1 MRLARCVAI
10 TLMTLA
16 LTLLAAGMVLAAP
29 AAADSTLSRM
39 EQYNPAATPVLTSTI
54 TPTLPF
60 THPVAL
66 AISKAFSITY
76 SDVISMHKSGAGFGV
91 IARAY
96 MTAKFSGGVLTPQQ
110 VLALHESGVGWGQIM
125 KEYGVHP
132 GGKGLGSI
140 MGGHKD
146 TGSLP
151 DKPDNSNRPECPGKS
166 CDPPGHGKSKK

>member
-1 MRLARCVAI
+1 MTIA
-10 TLMTLA
+10 LMTLA
-16 LTLLAAGMVLAAP
+16 LTLLAAGVVLAAP
-29 AAADSTLSRM
+29 ATADRTPSRM
-39 EQYNPAATPVLTSTI
+39 EPSNSAAAPVWTFTI
-54 TPTLPF
+54 TPTLPS

-76 SDVISMHKSGAGFGV
+76 GDVISMHKSGVGFGV

-96 MTAKFSGGVLTPQQ
+96 MTAKFSGGLLTPQQ
-110 VLALHESGVGWGQIM
+110 VLALHESGVGWGQIT

-132 GGKGLGSI
+132 GGKGLGAI
-140 MGGHKD
+140 MRGHKD

-166 CDPPGHGKSKK
+166 CDPPGQGKPKK

>member
-16 LTLLAAGMVLAAP
+16 LTLLAAGVVLAAP
-29 AAADSTLSRM
+29 AAADSTLSHM
-39 EQYNPAATPVLTSTI
+39 EQYNPAATPVLTYTI

-76 SDVISMHKSGAGFGV
+76 SDVISMHKSGVGFGV

-132 GGKGLGSI
+132 GGKGLGAI
-140 MGGHKD
+140 MGSHKD
-146 TGSLP
+146 NVEPPG
-151 DKPDNSNRPECPGKS
+151 KPGNSNRPECPGKS